1 MRRRLLYIVV
11 AGALVLASAQRL
23 AQPLIGGWFGSVEVF
38 ELKQQIRATEAES
51 STLEQNIEFLETD
64 EGMDLLS
71 ATAGECSGTGRARS
85 LARLRPPTRQVNPRR
100 SPEIRGVSLRQRG
113 RRSSPRGVS
122 RPRAH
127 VPSASL
133 ALAALLAIAGAGC
146 QPQHRDRDRW
156 PIAVARDLEGR
167 PEVAYLSPI
176 YPHDAVALTSPGA
189 PLARFDAW
197 VSCVAAAPGAPGFLV
212 FAGDEAFHLTHV
224 GDRLQST
231 AVGRTGCWV
240 RAASV
245 TTAPDGSE
253 SGPPSRRLRRTGL
266 EPDLLMALI
275 CGGEVQPSPRQT
287 DAEDEPVPWLMN
299 AEVRLARVE
308 EGRLVLGEA
317 EVPAELNPW
326 RIKSGRFAGEENL
339 LVFVYKRSPFDPIA
353 RRRPFVYRV
362 IGGEDG
368 RIHLQPRWRG
378 TSFSHPFVDAD
389 FGDFTG
395 EGRGEIAALEVGQD
409 GSVASLRLRPALRRA
424 AYSKASSSALPLT
437 VPATMRTLASPGTA
451 ASALTGSPQGT

>member
-1 MRRRLLYIVV
+1 M
-11 AGALVLASAQRL
+11 
-23 AQPLIGGWFGSVEVF
+23 
-38 ELKQQIRATEAES
+38 
-51 STLEQNIEFLETD
+51 
-64 EGMDLLS
+64 
-71 ATAGECSGTGRARS
+71 
-85 LARLRPPTRQVNPRR
+85 
-100 SPEIRGVSLRQRG
+100 
-113 RRSSPRGVS
+113 
-122 RPRAH
+122 
-127 VPSASL
+127 
-133 ALAALLAIAGAGC
+133 
-146 QPQHRDRDRW
+146 
-156 PIAVARDLEGR
+156 ARDLEGR

-395 EGRGEIAALEVGQD
+395 EGRGEIAALEVGRD
-409 GSVASLRLRPALRRA
+409 GGRLLTAYRFKGFGLEGLAPTVRLPEVEDWLAGADVCGDERDELLVRAGGGEPAFAAYGLTNDKEPQLVELARAVAPERTLGWVALERDGEPTGRVACLTSDGALRLLELRET
-424 AYSKASSSALPLT
+424 P
-437 VPATMRTLASPGTA
+437 
-451 ASALTGSPQGT
+451 